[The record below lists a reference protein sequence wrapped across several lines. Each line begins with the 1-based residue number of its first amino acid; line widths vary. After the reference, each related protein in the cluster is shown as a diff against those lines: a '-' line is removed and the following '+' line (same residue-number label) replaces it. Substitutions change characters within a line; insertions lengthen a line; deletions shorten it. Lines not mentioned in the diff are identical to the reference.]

1 MTLNLRE
8 TPENARTQGGI
19 VPDMTLHESDTLGR
33 IGDLETRL
41 ARNESEI
48 RAAQSVRFEVFA
60 REMGAAMPPEA
71 MRLNRDV
78 DAFDAVCDHL
88 LVLDRSIAGGPEQ
101 QIVGTYR
108 LLRQDIARAG
118 NGFYSTSEFA
128 IDDMLARHPQKRF
141 MELGRSCVLPKYR
154 TRRTVEL
161 LWQGNWAY
169 AREHDI
175 DAMFGC
181 ASIPGVMPEAHALS
195 LSFLHHNCLAMG
207 EWAVSARPE
216 LYHTMD
222 LMPREAIDVKAA
234 VSALPPLIKGYL
246 RLGALVGDGAVV
258 DRAFGTTDV
267 MIVLPRERISDRYIN
282 YYAADSRQPG
292 APAHS
297 TADA

>member
-1 MTLNLRE
+1 MTLNIRE
-8 TPENARTQGGI
+8 RPTQTGPSTG
-19 VPDMTLHESDTLGR
+19 PTADMTCRDSDTYGR

-41 ARNESEI
+41 ARSPAEI
-48 RAAQSVRFEVFA
+48 DAAQAVRFDVFA

-71 MRLNRDV
+71 MRLCRDI

-88 LVLDRSIAGGPEQ
+88 LVLDRSIAGDTGD

-108 LLRQDIARAG
+108 LLRQEVARA
-118 NGFYSTSEFA
+118 NDGFYSTSEFA
-128 IDDMLARHPQKRF
+128 IDDMLARHPQKKF

-169 AREHDI
+169 AREHGI

-195 LSFLHHNCLAMG
+195 LSFLYHNCLATG

-216 LYHTMD
+216 LYQIMD
-222 LMPREAIDVKAA
+222 LMPREAVDVKGA
-234 VSALPPLIKGYL
+234 VSGLPPLIKGYL

-267 MIVLPRERISDRYIN
+267 MIVLPTERISDRYIN
-282 YYAADSRQPG
+282 YYGASSRQPG
-292 APAHS
+292 A
-297 TADA
+297 